1 MMKKNYQSKPLSRN
15 VEKSKGNKENASA
28 IYGEISDDLKDLQ
41 KCFKKGLATFS
52 VSQSMDGIYDSD
64 ISSYSTFD
72 EGDLTDFTTASERK
86 ERNKQTKNKQK
97 VKSFLIQKETDE
109 VEAVLKEGSNKFE
122 RAITKRK
129 IKRATP
135 KKSTLK
141 KNVALKHHLMNMMP
155 DSTIAGTVQP
165 KPFEL
170 SNASEFTRNDSD
182 ESSGVYT
189 SEFSGRSRGTFDSE
203 ESQENDANRLN
214 IQTNSYLSAPYYARS
229 LLDDDVDSKSEKV
242 KGLFQGR
249 KKDKVKCSLYLSS
262 SEDVESVL
270 KTGNKFQRALEK
282 RKMKKHA
289 SPIPKRIGRA

>member
-1 MMKKNYQSKPLSRN
+1 MMKQNYQSKPISRS
-15 VEKSKGNKENASA
+15 VDKSKGNKENASA
-28 IYGEISDDLKDLQ
+28 IYGEISNDLKDLQ
-41 KCFKKGLATFS
+41 RCFKKGLATFS

-64 ISSYSTFD
+64 ISPYSTFD

-109 VEAVLKEGSNKFE
+109 VEAVLKEGSNKLE
-122 RAITKRK
+122 RAMTKRK

-135 KKSTLK
+135 KKSILK
-141 KNVALKHHLMNMMP
+141 ESVALKHHLMNMMP
-155 DSTIAGTVQP
+155 DSTIAGTVLP

-170 SNASEFTRNDSD
+170 SNAPEFTRTDSN
-182 ESSGVYT
+182 ESSSVYT
-189 SEFSGRSRGTFDSE
+189 SEFSASSRGTFDSE

-229 LLDDDVDSKSEKV
+229 LLDDDVDSKSGKI

-249 KKDKVKCSLYLSS
+249 KKDKVKCSLYLSA

-282 RKMKKHA
+282 RRMKKNA
-289 SPIPKRIGRA
+289 SPIPKCIGRA